1 MASRLEEIRNERIVK
16 LKKLVALGISPF
28 PAQSHKKVSNGEVIS
43 DFEKY
48 DGKIL
53 SLTGRL
59 RALREHGKLAF
70 GDLEDQSGKI
80 QLLLRAS
87 NLTTLDP
94 KKETLGFAEL
104 SLVDVGDF
112 VEARGLVCKSK
123 TGAISL
129 DVQEFRLLTKSIR
142 PLPDSWEGLK
152 DPDTIFRR
160 RYLDLI
166 MNRDHKSMFER
177 KAKFWAVSR
186 KYMQDNGFIEV
197 ETPVLEHVTGGA
209 DAKPF
214 VTHHNALDENF
225 YMRISTE
232 LYLKRLI
239 GGGFE
244 KVYTLGPNFRNEG
257 IDDEHLQEYYQLEW
271 YWAYADFRQNME
283 LTKKLFQTL
292 AKEVYGTTKFT
303 RGKHSFDLAGEWE
316 EIDYTRVIL
325 DKLGVDIFHDSENIM
340 AQVLIEH
347 GVKLDGKVGK
357 ARLVDNLWKIIRTDV
372 AGPAFLIN
380 SPKFIS
386 PLAKSHVDNPEI
398 TQRYQI
404 ILAGSELC
412 NGYSE
417 LNDPSD
423 QLARFMEQQSQR
435 DAGDDAAQML
445 DIDYVEMLEYGMPPT
460 SGLGVSERLFWFFEN
475 VTAREGTLFPQMKR
489 HISQLTKNI
498 YGIVDP
504 QPTSKSTK
512 SKVQPSG
519 IVDESVKESFPGMFY
534 AYTVIDGVDIKKSD
548 PSLKKLTKEVIAKN
562 THELEAIGEIKP
574 IKAYREIFKKTGAWK
589 LARRPSPE
597 ALLKRLANGK
607 GIYSINTAVDAYN
620 LAVIETGVGLGG
632 FNADK
637 IAFPVTLRMTRQ
649 GEQMHLL
656 GDDEPTITLNS
667 EMAYAD
673 AEKLITLDLNYRD
686 IDATKITEGTK
697 KVILYADGAPG
708 LTEEEV
714 VSALQKGAAYIKQF
728 CGGTI
733 SPIKVVK

>member
-1 MASRLEEIRNERIVK
+1 MVSRLEEIRNERIGK
-16 LKKLVALGISPF
+16 LKKLVALDISPY
-28 PAQSHKKVSNGEVIS
+28 PAQSHKDIGNGVILT
-43 DFEKY
+43 DFAKY
-48 DGKIL
+48 EGKTV

-87 NLTTLDP
+87 NLVAMD
-94 KKETLGFAEL
+94 KQKGTLGFDEL
-104 SLVDVGDF
+104 LLIDVGDF
-112 VEARGLVCKSK
+112 VEARGVVCKSK

-129 DVQEFRLLTKSIR
+129 DVQEFRLLSKAIR

-160 RYLDLI
+160 RYLDLV
-166 MNRDHKSMFER
+166 MNREHRDLFIRKS
-177 KAKFWAVSR
+177 KFWSVAR
-186 KYMQDNGFIEV
+186 TFMAEHDFLEV

-214 VTHHNALDENF
+214 ETHHNALNETF

-232 LYLKRLI
+232 LYQKRLL

-244 KVYTLGPNFRNEG
+244 KIYTLAPNFRNEG

-271 YWAYADFRQNME
+271 YWAYADFRDNMT
-283 LTKKLFQTL
+283 LTRDLFRRL
-292 AKEVYGTTKFT
+292 AQDVYGTTKFT
-303 RGKHSFDLAGEWE
+303 RGKHTFDLASDWE
-316 EIDYTRVIL
+316 EIDYTTVIL
-325 DKLGVDIFHDSENIM
+325 DKLGVDIFHDTSSKM
-340 AQVLIEH
+340 AAVLMKH
-347 GVKLDGKVGK
+347 GINLDGKVGK
-357 ARLVDNLWKIIRTDV
+357 ARLVDNLWKIIRQDV
-372 AGPAFLIN
+372 SGPAFLIN
-380 SPKFIS
+380 VPKFIS
-386 PLAKSHVDNPEI
+386 PLAKSYANNDAI
-398 TQRYQI
+398 TERFQI

-423 QLARFMEQQSQR
+423 QLARFMDQQSQR
-435 DAGDDAAQML
+435 DAGDDEAQML
-445 DIDYVEMLEYGMPPT
+445 DIDYVEMLEYGMPPA
-460 SGLGVSERLFWFFEN
+460 SGLGVSERLFWFLEN
-475 VTAREGTLFPQMKR
+475 VTAREGTLFPQVKR
-489 HISQLTKNI
+489 HVSQLTKNI

-504 QPTSKSTK
+504 QPKTK
-512 SKVQPSG
+512 SSNKPSG
-519 IVDESVKESFPGMFY
+519 FVDESVKDAFPGMFY
-534 AYTVIDGVDIKKSD
+534 AYTIIDNVNIKKSN
-548 PSLKKLTKEVIAKN
+548 PELKKLTKEVLSNN
-562 THELEAIGEIKP
+562 THDIETIGELKP
-574 IKAYREIFKKTGAWK
+574 IKAYRDIFKKTGAWK

-607 GIYSINTAVDAYN
+607 GIYNINTAVDAYN

-637 IAFPVTLRMTRQ
+637 IAFPVTLRMTKA
-649 GEQMHLL
+649 GEKMHLL
-656 GDDEPTITLNS
+656 GDDEPTTVMDGEL
-667 EMAYAD
+667 AYSD
-673 AEKLITLDLNYRD
+673 QEKLITLDLNYRD
-686 IDATKITEGTK
+686 IDTTKIDESTK

-714 VSALQKGAAYIKQF
+714 ASALQKGAEYIKQF

-733 SPIKVVK
+733 SKIEVIK